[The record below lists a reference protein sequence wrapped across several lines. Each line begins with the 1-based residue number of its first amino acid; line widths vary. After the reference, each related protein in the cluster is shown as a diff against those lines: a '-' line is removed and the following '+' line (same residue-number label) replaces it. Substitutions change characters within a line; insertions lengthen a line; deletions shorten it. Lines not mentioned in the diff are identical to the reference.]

1 MAYTQRA
8 IINKHAGREAEA
20 EKDFAKG
27 VYYLTVG
34 AQYGNEVAQAM
45 VKNNPY
51 AKFEADNPASVW
63 SLNDAGFDYSVIAVF
78 GSQSTGKS
86 TLLNHLFS
94 TTFDVMNAETG
105 RSQTTKGI
113 WMSKT
118 PTANMLV
125 LDVEGTDGRE
135 RGEDQDFERKSALFS
150 LATAEVVI
158 VNMWEQTV
166 GLYNG
171 ANMSLLRTVLEVN
184 LQLFQKNGTSK
195 TCLFFVLRDST
206 AQAPLEKLAETLK
219 TDLEK
224 LWTGISKPPG
234 KENALISDYFD
245 FSFARVAHKIYAA
258 DKFAADMLEIK
269 ERFFNKAHPE
279 YVLKSKYH
287 KGIPADG
294 FHHFA
299 KSIWD
304 KILANKDLDLPTQ
317 QQLLAQYRCDEIA
330 KQIFTTFNGTLQSFK
345 PLLDSGLIVSD
356 FGQQSNTIISTS
368 FDKDAQRYHSETYKA
383 KRLEFIEKMHSSL
396 HVYFLQQ
403 LRNLHKKCIGL
414 FQKTIADKLRGDDS
428 HFSVKLE
435 ESQNVAK
442 QEFMQVC
449 KEACIKDANWTYDQ
463 YYTAFLKDI
472 EELSAQKREEALNR
486 LSKSIEKT
494 MLTKLAEPV
503 VVLLN
508 DAPNDLWTKAVEI
521 LSNVIEETKRLS
533 EVKLSE
539 LGVSEDVVQ
548 VSVLTMKHQAWELL
562 LKVAKDEVADVQ
574 ILEKLRRR
582 FESQFRYD
590 DKGLPRVWK
599 PTDDIDSLFAVSKE
613 KAEQLLTLISKFDV
627 PTSSLD
633 QDIVQNSDFDVSS
646 FQIISPTRQQVVR
659 ERFGKEADG
668 LYVEAKRS
676 TVASRAVIPPWF
688 IVMTI
693 ALGWNEFLAILRNP
707 LLTLLFLIAIATSY
721 LIYYTKMGGPVLQVV
736 KASTREVGNQ
746 VKEQLKSSGY
756 DLDTM
761 IPSAKDYIS
770 KIVNGTQPQA
780 GGDEIEMESITQEK
794 KEQ

>member
-1 MAYTQRA
+1 MSTTQIQ
-8 IINKHAGREAEA
+8 IIDETKKFNEAE
-20 EKDFAKG
+20 
-27 VYYLTVG
+27 
-34 AQYGNEVAQAM
+34 
-45 VKNNPY
+45 
-51 AKFEADNPASVW
+51 NPANVW
-63 SLNDAGFDYSVIAVF
+63 SLNDAGFDYNVIAVF

-94 TTFDVMNAETG
+94 TTFDVMDAETG

-118 PTANMLV
+118 PEANMLV

-158 VNMWEQTV
+158 VNMWEQAV

-206 AQAPLEKLAETLK
+206 AQAPLDKLAETLK

-234 KENALISDYFD
+234 KENALIGDYFD
-245 FSFARVAHKIYAA
+245 FAFARVAHKIYAA
-258 DKFAADMLEIK
+258 EKFTEDMLEIK
-269 ERFFNKAHPE
+269 DRFFNKEHPS
-279 YVLKSKYH
+279 YVLKRKYH

-299 KSIWD
+299 NSIWD

-317 QQLLAQYRCDEIA
+317 QQLLAQFRCDEIA
-330 KQIFTTFNGTLQSFK
+330 KQIFSTFAGTLQSFK

-356 FGQQSNTIISTS
+356 FGKQATTTINSSITS
-368 FDKDAQRYHSETYKA
+368 FDKDAQRYHTDTYKA
-383 KRLEFIEKMHSSL
+383 KRTEFIEKMHSSL

-414 FQKTIADKLRGDDS
+414 FQKTIAEKLRGDDS
-428 HFSVKLE
+428 HFSKKLE
-435 ESQNVAK
+435 ESQNIAK
-442 QEFMQVC
+442 GEFLQVC
-449 KEACIKDANWTYDQ
+449 KEACVKDANWTFDE
-463 YYTAFLKDI
+463 YYTLFLKDI
-472 EELSAQKREEALNR
+472 EELSGQKREEALTR

-494 MLTKLAEPV
+494 MLMKLAEPV
-503 VVLLN
+503 TVLLN
-508 DAPNDLWTKAVEI
+508 DAPVDLWAKALEI
-521 LSNVIEETKRLS
+521 LANVIEETKTLS
-533 EVKLSE
+533 EKKLSE
-539 LGVSEDVVQ
+539 LGVTEEVVQ
-548 VSVLTMKHQAWELL
+548 MSVLSMKYQAWELL

-599 PTDDIDSLFAVSKE
+599 PTDDIDTLFAQSKE
-613 KAEQLLTLISKFDV
+613 KSEHLLKLISKFDI
-627 PTSSLD
+627 PTGSLD
-633 QDIVQNSDFDVSS
+633 QDVVQNSDFDVSA
-646 FQIISPTRQQVVR
+646 FQIISPTRQQVIR

-668 LYVEAKRS
+668 YYVDAKRS

-688 IVMTI
+688 IVMTV

-707 LLTLLFLIAIATSY
+707 MLTLLLLIALGTSY
-721 LIYYTKMGGPVLQVV
+721 LIYYTQMGGPVLQVV

-746 VKEQLKSSGY
+746 VKEQLKASGY
-756 DLDTM
+756 DLDTI
-761 IPSAKDYIS
+761 IPSARDYVS
-770 KIVNGTQPQA
+770 NFVNGTQPQA
-780 GGDEIEMESITQEK
+780 GGDEIEMESVTQEK
-794 KEQ
+794 KTQ